1 VSKLARKIYK
11 KDDKNFLKKIKTIAK
26 RFKGKG
32 GGPESESAVTANK
45 FDLQD
50 GFVWFWSD
58 NSDIT
63 NLISRS
69 SAYIIEVYDC
79 QYTVGIKMD
88 RKGFRSCCHAFK
100 VSRKRKGTLNG

>member
-1 VSKLARKIYK
+1 MSKKTYTK
-11 KDDKNFLKKIKTIAK
+11 GDENFLKNIFGIAE

-32 GGPESESAVTANK
+32 GGPESESAVNAQK
-45 FDLQD
+45 QDLQD

-69 SAYIIEVYDC
+69 TKYILEVVDYNE
-79 QYTVGIKMD
+79 TVSIKVA
-88 RKGFRSCCHAFK
+88 RKGFRSCYHAFK
-100 VSRKRKGTLNG
+100 VSRLKPGALNE

>member
-1 VSKLARKIYK
+1 MQTVSKNTYK
-11 KDDKNFLKKIKTIAK
+11 KDDKNFLKNIKKIAK

-45 FDLQD
+45 QDIQD

-63 NLISRS
+63 NLIARS
-69 SAYIIEVYDC
+69 TRYILEVIDHGHA
-79 QYTVGIKMD
+79 VGMKIDK
-88 RKGFRSCCHAFK
+88 KGFRSCCHAFK
-100 VSRKRKGTLNG
+100 VSKKGAVNG